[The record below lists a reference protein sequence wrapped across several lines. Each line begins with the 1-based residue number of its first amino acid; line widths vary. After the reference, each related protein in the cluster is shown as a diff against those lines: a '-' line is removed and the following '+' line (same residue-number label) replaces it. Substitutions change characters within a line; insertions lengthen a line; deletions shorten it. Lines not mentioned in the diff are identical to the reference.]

1 MYHGNC
7 PDAACA
13 EIPKRAVIAMPLTLT
28 FHESQYPERLAALS
42 RRALR
47 ARRLPGRLLYD
58 SPAQAQRWLAYHQ
71 AYSPSRTEPDLLTL
85 YEHAFRAAVRTA
97 GPQRPLHYVS
107 LGCGGGNKDALFVRS
122 AGDLGAAPVVSPM
135 DTSPALVLETLLRL
149 EEAFP
154 RLAASPMVV
163 DLAAEPDIGAWLS
176 QQEARGAC
184 RIFGCFGFIP
194 NFDYLA
200 LLSYLRRLLRDG
212 DLLLLS
218 ANLSPAPYPAA
229 VESILPQYDNP
240 PARAWFAGL
249 LDSLGFPASD
259 LQTSV
264 TARPL
269 REDGH
274 IWRIQ
279 ADAVFR
285 KDVALALYEESF
297 DFREGEA
304 LEIFFSNRFTP
315 AVLPEVLAAAGLSL
329 GASWILD
336 SQEEGIYLCRPS

>member
-13 EIPKRAVIAMPLTLT
+13 EIPKRAAIAMPLTLT

-71 AYSPSRTEPDLLTL
+71 AYSPSRTEPQLLTL
-85 YEHAFRAAVRTA
+85 YERAFRAAVRTA

-122 AGDLGAAPVVSPM
+122 AGDLGASPVVSPM

-176 QQEARGAC
+176 QQETRGAC
-184 RIFGCFGFIP
+184 RIFGCFGIIP
-194 NFDYLA
+194 NFDYA
-200 LLSYLRRLLRDG
+200 ACCPTCGACCGTATCFSCPPTCRRLPTPRRWRASCPSTTTRRRVPG
-212 DLLLLS
+212 
-218 ANLSPAPYPAA
+218 SPGCWT
-229 VESILPQYDNP
+229 
-240 PARAWFAGL
+240 AW
-249 LDSLGFPASD
+249 GFRRR
-259 LQTSV
+259 T
-264 TARPL
+264 
-269 REDGH
+269 
-274 IWRIQ
+274 
-279 ADAVFR
+279 
-285 KDVALALYEESF
+285 
-297 DFREGEA
+297 
-304 LEIFFSNRFTP
+304 
-315 AVLPEVLAAAGLSL
+315 
-329 GASWILD
+329 
-336 SQEEGIYLCRPS
+336 CRRR